1 MRRTLGSAF
10 PGAGRAALR
19 IAACAASAVLVLS
32 CAGGPEPAAETAAEV
47 PPPVELRER
56 VDGLRAM
63 IVEYQLAQYA
73 EPTFE
78 EAEAAYRRGI
88 DAYGTDNERAAE
100 ALAAAEEGFETVREA
115 GFRELVVRRRNL
127 VEDQIEAGID
137 ARADVAVRD
146 EWTDATESLNEADE
160 AADDGEYLE
169 ALVLY
174 DEALADFADATA
186 AAEEKR
192 RRALQAISDAE
203 RRRQEL
209 DAKVEELE
217 EATRDELEDEQEAE

>member
-10 PGAGRAALR
+10 PGAGRAVLR
-19 IAACAASAVLVLS
+19 IAVCAAAAVLVLS
-32 CAGGPEPAAETAAEV
+32 CAGGPEPAAETAAAA
-47 PPPVELRER
+47 PPVELRER

-100 ALAAAEEGFETVREA
+100 ALAAAEEGFETVRET

-192 RRALQAISDAE
+192 RRALEAISDAE
-203 RRRQEL
+203 RRREEL
-209 DAKVEELE
+209 DTKVEELE
-217 EATRDELEDEQEAE
+217 EATRAELEAEQEAE